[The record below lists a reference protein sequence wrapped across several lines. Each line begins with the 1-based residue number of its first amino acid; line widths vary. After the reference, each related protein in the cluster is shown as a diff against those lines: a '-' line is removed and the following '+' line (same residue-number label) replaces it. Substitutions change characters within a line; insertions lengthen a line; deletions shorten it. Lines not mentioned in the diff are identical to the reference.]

1 MPQLLKMSYSFTG
14 HLLDHKVG
22 HWDSAVREL
31 TAAAF
36 NEMCDIAPDE
46 MINRVL
52 PSLLDSVEKS
62 KDLFVRH
69 GSILAIGQL
78 VLGMSRQPC
87 ALEESLGEI
96 HGTLHI
102 RPES

>member
-1 MPQLLKMSYSFTG
+1 
-14 HLLDHKVG
+14 
-22 HWDSAVREL
+22 
-31 TAAAF
+31 
-36 NEMCDIAPDE
+36 MCDIAPDE

-78 VLGMSRQPC
+78 VLGMSKQPC

-96 HGTLHI
+96 HETLI
-102 RPES
+102 ADQRAEYGFITQALPTSRESRV